1 MDFFVFCFCLFSSF
15 MRFYVLLF
23 LGWELSILFHNL
35 LWSKAAFEDKI
46 QISIIYYPFRS
57 SCHFE
62 NKVFL
67 KPRL

>member
-46 QISIIYYPFRS
+46 QISIIYLQ
-57 SCHFE
+57 H
-62 NKVFL
+62 
-67 KPRL
+67 